1 MNDPTTMAEAIE
13 RHKEVLAEGRHV
25 LSGLRMTEVDV
36 AGADLALELALDDTV
51 TNPTGALQGG
61 LVATLADIVG
71 GRMAMEGLDDHSI
84 VVTSDLTVHY
94 LGPVRNGP
102 AHAVGRILRRGRRA
116 VVTRVDIY
124 DGRDGPL
131 AAACQL
137 AFTVVRPASPDP
149 SDAAT

>member
-1 MNDPTTMAEAIE
+1 MADDPPLTIADAIE
-13 RHKEVLAEGRHV
+13 RHKQVLAEGRHV
-25 LSGLRMTEVDV
+25 LSGLRMREAEVE
-36 AGADLALELALDDTV
+36 GADLAVELELDETV

-71 GRMAMEGLDDHSI
+71 GRMAMVGLNEDCI

-94 LGPVRNGP
+94 LGPVQRGP
-102 AHAVGRILRRGRRA
+102 AHAVGHVLRRGRRA

-124 DGRDGPL
+124 DGRNGPL

-137 AFTVVRPASPDP
+137 AFTVVRPSRR
-149 SDAAT
+149 T

>member
-1 MNDPTTMAEAIE
+1 MAEAIE
-13 RHKEVLAEGRHV
+13 RHKEALAEGRH
-25 LSGLRMTEVDV
+25 LFSGLQMAQVAVD
-36 AGADLALELALDDTV
+36 GADLAIELELDDTV
-51 TNPTGALQGG
+51 TNPTGSLQGG

-84 VVTSDLTVHY
+84 VVTSDLTIHY
-94 LGPVRNGP
+94 LGPVRHGP
-102 AHAVGRILRRGRRA
+102 AHAVGHVLRRGRRA

-137 AFTVVRPASPDP
+137 AFTVVRPR
-149 SDAAT
+149 T

>member
-1 MNDPTTMAEAIE
+1 MTDLAAAIAEHRAI
-13 RHKEVLAEGRHV
+13 LASGEHV
-25 LSGLRMTEVDV
+25 LSGFKMVDV
-36 AGADLALELALDDTV
+36 EVEGADLAVELE
-51 TNPTGALQGG
+51 NGPTMSGPRGAMQGG

-71 GRMAMEGLDDHSI
+71 GRMAMVGVDEGSI

-94 LGPVRNGP
+94 LGPVLDGP
-102 AHAVGRILRRGRRA
+102 AHAVGHVLRRGRRA

-137 AFTVVRPASPDP
+137 AFTIVTPTR
-149 SDAAT
+149 

>member
-1 MNDPTTMAEAIE
+1 MSEPVDWSQEIE
-13 RHKEVLAEGRHV
+13 RHKELLANGEH
-25 LSGLRMTEVDV
+25 LFSGLRFRDLPVPEGVD
-36 AGADLALELALDDTV
+36 ADAVMELEIDPTV

-61 LVATLADIVG
+61 LVATFADIVG
-71 GRMAMEGLDDHSI
+71 GRMAMEGLDPHSI

-102 AHAVGRILRRGRRA
+102 AHARGHILRRGKRA

-124 DGRDGPL
+124 DGADGPL

-137 AFTVVRPASPDP
+137 AFTIVRPT
-149 SDAAT
+149 ATT